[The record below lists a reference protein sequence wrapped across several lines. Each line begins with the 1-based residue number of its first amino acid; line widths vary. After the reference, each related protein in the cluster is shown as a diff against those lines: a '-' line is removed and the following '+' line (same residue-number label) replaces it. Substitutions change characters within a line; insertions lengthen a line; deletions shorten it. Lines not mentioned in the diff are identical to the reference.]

1 MVNSGLRNGL
11 ASAGVMRCMSCQ
23 AVISV
28 GPSSLGRMTEIPT
41 GVPPVRLLDA
51 SSDCLGNPASREAR
65 TANEAHDW
73 AEGFGGHQAG
83 EEEPG
88 HGRLERPCQ
97 MRPACDASHLVPQ
110 LRDEKFKPAEVD
122 PVTCGG
128 DNVVDR
134 QVLRAPIGCYGQ
146 HDLAA
151 VGPRA
156 GHAMAIEDGQHGRQ
170 PSPAT
175 TRRQEA
181 RARGVPA

>member
-1 MVNSGLRNGL
+1 
-11 ASAGVMRCMSCQ
+11 
-23 AVISV
+23 
-28 GPSSLGRMTEIPT
+28 MTEIPT

-65 TANEAHDW
+65 TADEAHDW

-88 HGRLERPCQ
+88 HGRLERPGQ
-97 MRPACDASHLVPQ
+97 MRPACNASHLVPQ

-128 DNVVDR
+128 DDVVDR
-134 QVLRAPIGCYGQ
+134 QVFCAPIGCYGQ

-156 GHAMAIEDGQHGRQ
+156 GHAMAIEDGQPAIDPLPQ
-170 PSPAT
+170 PPGAK
-175 TRRQEA
+175 RPEHA
-181 RARGVPA
+181 GVPA